1 MKRFLALLTAL
12 ACTLS
17 PAVAD
22 NPKADAKA
30 VVTSGNARFTVLT
43 PQLIRMEWSADGQFE
58 DRATLTFVNRETPVP
73 EFKVRESK
81 SKLTITTPALTLTYL
96 KNGKFSDKNLKAV
109 FTLNGREVVWTPG
122 MENPQ
127 NLLGTTRTLDGAD
140 GSKLKGA
147 DGAGNPLPRGLVPD
161 RRFAASCADARRFR
175 MGRVGRSASRRRPSG
190 PLPLR
195 LRTRLQTGAGRLRAR
210 RRPRADA
217 SEIYAGLLVEPL
229 LAVFGQRIRRSGEQT
244 RSRWT
249 CRSTC

>member
-1 MKRFLALLTAL
+1 MKRFLVLLTAL

-17 PAVAD
+17 PAIAD

-109 FTLNGREVVWTPG
+109 FTLNGKEVVWTPG

-127 NLLGTTRTLDGAD
+127 NLLGTTRTTAPTVRN
-140 GSKLKGA
+140 S
-147 DGAGNPLPRGLVPD
+147 
-161 RRFAASCADARRFR
+161 
-175 MGRVGRSASRRRPSG
+175 
-190 PLPLR
+190 
-195 LRTRLQTGAGRLRAR
+195 
-210 RRPRADA
+210 
-217 SEIYAGLLVEPL
+217 
-229 LAVFGQRIRRSGEQT
+229 
-244 RSRWT
+244 RSRWS
-249 CRSTC
+249 RASSPARAGP

>member
-22 NPKADAKA
+22 NLKADAKA

-96 KNGKFSDKNLKAV
+96 KNGKFSDK
-109 FTLNGREVVWTPG
+109 T
-122 MENPQ
+122 
-127 NLLGTTRTLDGAD
+127 
-140 GSKLKGA
+140 
-147 DGAGNPLPRGLVPD
+147 
-161 RRFAASCADARRFR
+161 
-175 MGRVGRSASRRRPSG
+175 
-190 PLPLR
+190 
-195 LRTRLQTGAGRLRAR
+195 
-210 RRPRADA
+210 
-217 SEIYAGLLVEPL
+217 
-229 LAVFGQRIRRSGEQT
+229 
-244 RSRWT
+244 
-249 CRSTC
+249 